1 MIYLYIYQVVIEI
14 FIIDQTECKLKSLV
28 ALKAILPFDW
38 ILQVV
43 SVYSFYLTH
52 IIYLFYKYSVCIVN

>member
-43 SVYSFYLTH
+43 SVYSFCLIQ
-52 IIYLFYKYSVCIVN
+52 IIWLFYKFLVSVVN